1 MFFLCGMDEV
11 YQNIIKTASELFK
24 SYGLKSITMDD
35 VANACMISKK
45 TLYKYVKD
53 KVDLLFKAYENE
65 FSKQSAQFIEIVNK
79 NLNAIEEVFEIHKNL
94 IKMLKATNPVIEFD
108 LIKYYPKIHKQIL
121 EDRSKMIYKMMLKN
135 MKKGIDEGLY
145 YDDLDIELIAKQRV
159 IFQVQ
164 KVENCI
170 VSYKQFAT
178 PHAMKQMFIY
188 HLRAICNP
196 EGLKI
201 LNHKIKE
208 FDEHEK

>member
-24 SYGLKSITMDD
+24 NYGLKSITMDD

-108 LIKYYPKIHKQIL
+108 LIK
-121 EDRSKMIYKMMLKN
+121 SLKF
-135 MKKGIDEGLY
+135 Y
-145 YDDLDIELIAKQRV
+145 
-159 IFQVQ
+159 
-164 KVENCI
+164 
-170 VSYKQFAT
+170 
-178 PHAMKQMFIY
+178 
-188 HLRAICNP
+188 
-196 EGLKI
+196 
-201 LNHKIKE
+201 
-208 FDEHEK
+208 